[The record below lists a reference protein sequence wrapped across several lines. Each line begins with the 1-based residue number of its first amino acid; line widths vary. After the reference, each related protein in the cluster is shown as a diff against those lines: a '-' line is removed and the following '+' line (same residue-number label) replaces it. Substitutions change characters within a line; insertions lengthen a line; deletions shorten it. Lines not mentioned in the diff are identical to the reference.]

1 MNFGEKTVFP
11 PKERFGTACA
21 HKNPNPSPTECMDL
35 QEILCTN
42 SRHTSIHGVSALF
55 LSDKYLLSS
64 YLPKSVTTFPN
75 KNRCSSFCNH
85 RTKDLA

>member
-1 MNFGEKTVFP
+1 
-11 PKERFGTACA
+11 
-21 HKNPNPSPTECMDL
+21 MDL

-75 KNRCSSFCNH
+75 
-85 RTKDLA
+85 